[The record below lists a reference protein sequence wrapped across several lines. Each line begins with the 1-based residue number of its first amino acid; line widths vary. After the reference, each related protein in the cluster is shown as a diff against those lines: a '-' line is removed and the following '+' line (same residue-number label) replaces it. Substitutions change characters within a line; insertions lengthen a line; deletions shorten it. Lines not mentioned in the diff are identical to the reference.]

1 MEGISGGLAVD
12 LLAPYWKQFWVERP
26 ARGAGEVGI
35 DFSAIVL
42 DEGDGRTCRTCAFD
56 EVLQATKN
64 QRALMYRHR
73 RLELVHLRVDNQ
85 EHPRIMEHA
94 VPMSYHALMMKP
106 QTITILLAVG
116 WTIGFLVQL
125 ALGLASGYADIFPP
139 QMLLGIALCFGAGL
153 RERLNAQAGSWRRGA
168 RAGAT
173 MMLLLIGPYL
183 ILTAIILKPS
193 PDAGGETWLTLL
205 LEAPLWLGL
214 TFGSGALF
222 GVLGWR
228 VGAR

>member
-1 MEGISGGLAVD
+1 MEGISRGLAVD
-12 LLAPYWKQFWVERP
+12 LFASYRNQFRMEGP
-26 ARGAGEVGI
+26 TGSAGEVRI
-35 DFSAIVL
+35 DLAAIVL
-42 DEGDGRTCRTCAFD
+42 DEGDGRTCRTCALD
-56 EVLQATKN
+56 EALQTAKN
-64 QRALMYRHR
+64 QRAVVHRHR
-73 RLELVHLRVDNQ
+73 RLELAHLRIDNQ

-153 RERLNAQAGSWRRGA
+153 RERLNVQAGSWRRGA

-183 ILTAIILKPS
+183 ILTAIILTPS

-214 TFGSGALF
+214 TFGSGAMF
-222 GVLGWR
+222 GALGWR